1 HTPKEGMWT
10 NHKREGGPIT
20 RGKVDQSQEGM
31 WTNHKRECGPIT
43 RWLLMEASPFII
55 RGLCDIG
62 ETQRIILSVPRAS
75 QPDPSAGSQGG
86 HAVHARSQRP
96 LRRRVLVMRGHT
108 HTHTHTHTP

>member
-43 RWLLMEASPFII
+43 RWLLMEASRLII

-75 QPDPSAGSQGG
+75 QPDPSAGPHGG
-86 HAVHARSQRP
+86 QDARTLAVAPRRARGDREARS
-96 LRRRVLVMRGHT
+96 
-108 HTHTHTHTP
+108 